1 MTESNI
7 LEVDISRT
15 GVKDVVLTTGS
26 ELLSRDNGND
36 VPFADDVKIG
46 VLEVGVVSS
55 DISLEFWPNI
65 FESVG
70 RTVAEGVR
78 SSVDWLDFD
87 DDKLSGDAASYEV
100 VSALE
105 LPCEDW
111 VTELVKTDTSRVK
124 LLEIEDDI
132 VLIMFWVV
140 VSA

>member
-55 DISLEFWPNI
+55 DISLEF
-65 FESVG
+65 
-70 RTVAEGVR
+70 
-78 SSVDWLDFD
+78 
-87 DDKLSGDAASYEV
+87 
-100 VSALE
+100 
-105 LPCEDW
+105 
-111 VTELVKTDTSRVK
+111 
-124 LLEIEDDI
+124 
-132 VLIMFWVV
+132 
-140 VSA
+140 